1 MLMPDVLV
9 LQTGPAAMR
18 DDGGAG
24 PQRNRGNG
32 AGFHV
37 RALSLVSSILTS
49 LVMLSFSCARSR
61 TRDDL
66 SVKQF
71 ISSPDSPRPLV
82 FVHSPILS
90 PLH

>member
-37 RALSLVSSILTS
+37 RALSL
-49 LVMLSFSCARSR
+49 
-61 TRDDL
+61 
-66 SVKQF
+66 
-71 ISSPDSPRPLV
+71 SSPQSSRR
-82 FVHSPILS
+82 LS
-90 PLH
+90 C